1 MVGVVLLQI
10 AGAQFRSAR
19 LDDLRQGYR
28 AVAWGNPLSWGYY
41 AKMLFAGCGGR
52 VDRLAQLVSQ
62 PEVLIPPKRGRM
74 ESPSNCVV
82 ATTLGYKRG
91 PIRQRVLANLR
102 GSNSKVA
109 MIY

>member
-52 VDRLAQLVSQ
+52 VDRLAQLVS
-62 PEVLIPPKRGRM
+62 
-74 ESPSNCVV
+74 
-82 ATTLGYKRG
+82 
-91 PIRQRVLANLR
+91 
-102 GSNSKVA
+102 
-109 MIY
+109 